1 MTIKKDIINNRV
13 NICSVE
19 VESMFDNINDA
30 IFVHNLAGKFLFVN
44 KTTCERL
51 GYTKEELLKMG
62 PQKIDSPKFAKMI
75 PARIEELKK
84 NGQAIFETAHI
95 TKKGQEIPIE
105 INSKVID
112 YLGQKAILSVARDIT
127 HRKNDENKIKEN
139 EERYGLVIKAS
150 NDGVWDWN
158 IKTNETYYS
167 ANWKKMLGY
176 KEEEIKNEFSEWE
189 RLLFVEDKEKVKNYV
204 INYIAGK
211 EKGGFE
217 VEFRMNHKNGS
228 QVDILARAY
237 TMKDQKGNIVRLVG
251 THIDNT
257 YRKME
262 TRRFQELFNNMN
274 SGIAVY
280 EPFNNGEDF
289 IFKDMNPA
297 GEKINNV
304 KKEDVLGKRI
314 TKVFP
319 GVEKMG
325 LLKVFQDVYKTG
337 KLQEIPV
344 SLYEDK
350 TSKRWVKNTVY
361 RLPNKE
367 LVAIHQDVTNQI
379 ESELNIKNKADEME
393 KLNKFMIGRELK
405 MVELKNKIK
414 ELEK

>member
-1 MTIKKDIINNRV
+1 MKTKKDIINNKM
-13 NICSVE
+13 NICSPE
-19 VESMFDNINDA
+19 IEKMFDNINDA
-30 IFVHNLAGKFLFVN
+30 IFVHSLTGNFLFVN
-44 KTTCERL
+44 KTTCDRL
-51 GYTKEELLKMG
+51 GYTREELLKLG
-62 PQKIDSPKFAKMI
+62 PQKIDSPKFAKMV

-95 TKKGQEIPIE
+95 TKKGREIPIE
-105 INSKVID
+105 LNSKVID

-127 HRKNDENKIKEN
+127 HRKNDEHKIKEN
-139 EERYGLVIKAS
+139 EKRYGLVIKAS

-158 IKTNETYYS
+158 IKTNEVYFS

-176 KEEEIKNEFSEWE
+176 KEGEIKNEFSEWE
-189 RLLFVEDKEKVKNYV
+189 RLLFVDDKERVKKYV
-204 INYIAGK
+204 NNYITSQEK
-211 EKGGFE
+211 EKFE
-217 VEFRMNHKNGS
+217 IEYRMNHKNGS

-237 TMKDQKGNIVRLVG
+237 GMKDAKGDVVRLVG
-251 THIDNT
+251 THIDTT
-257 YRKME
+257 YRKTAE
-262 TRRFQELFNNMN
+262 RRFLELFKNMN

-280 EPFNNGEDF
+280 ESFGNGRDF

-304 KKEDVLGKRI
+304 KKEDIVGKKI
-314 TKVFP
+314 TEVFP

-325 LLKVFQDVYKTG
+325 LFKVFQDVYKTG
-337 KLQEIPV
+337 QTQEMPA

-350 TSKRWVKNTVY
+350 RMKKWIKNTIY

-367 LVAIHQDVTNQI
+367 LVAIHQDVTEQKEI
-379 ESELNIKNKADEME
+379 ENNIKNKAKEME

-405 MVELKNKIK
+405 MMELKNKIK

>member
-1 MTIKKDIINNRV
+1 MTIKKDIINNKI
-13 NICSVE
+13 NICSPE
-19 VESMFDNINDA
+19 IEKILDNINDA
-30 IFVHNLAGKFLFVN
+30 IFIHDLAGKFLFVN
-44 KTTCERL
+44 KTTCDRL
-51 GYTKEELLKMG
+51 GYSREELLKFG
-62 PQKIDSPKFAKMI
+62 PQKIDSPKFAKMV
-75 PARIEELKK
+75 PTRIEELKK

-112 YLGQKAILSVARDIT
+112 YLGQKAVLSVARDVT

-158 IKTNETYYS
+158 IKTNEVYFS

-189 RLLFVEDKEKVKNYV
+189 RLLFVDDKERVKKYV
-204 INYIAGK
+204 NNYIVSK
-211 EKGGFE
+211 EKDKFE
-217 VEFRMNHKNGS
+217 IEFRMDHKNGG

-237 TMKDQKGNIVRLVG
+237 AMKDTKGNIIRLVG

-257 YRKME
+257 YRKMAE
-262 TRRFQELFNNMN
+262 RRFQELFKNMN
-274 SGIAVY
+274 NGIAIY
-280 EPFNNGEDF
+280 EAFDNGKDF
-289 IFKDMNPA
+289 IFKDLNPA
-297 GEKINNV
+297 SERMNNV
-304 KKEDVLGKRI
+304 KKEDIIGKKI
-314 TKVFP
+314 TEVFP

-325 LLKVFQDVYKTG
+325 LFKVLQDVYKNGQT
-337 KLQEIPV
+337 QDMPA

-350 TSKRWVKNTVY
+350 KMKKWIKNTVY

-367 LVAIHQDVTNQI
+367 LIAIHQDVTDQK
-379 ESELNIKNKADEME
+379 ESENNIKNKAEEME

-405 MVELKNKIK
+405 MMELKNKIK